1 MRLQEPV
8 EKALRLSAKVYLEG
22 VVNICYK
29 NDILRRFEVYIHM
42 RLQELGGL
50 FAELR
55 KANGHSQQQVA
66 AMSGVDR
73 TTVSRFESGRVMEL
87 GFSKIERLFALYGQE
102 LAPRPRKTP
111 TLDDLVR
118 EREWR

>member
-1 MRLQEPV
+1 M
-8 EKALRLSAKVYLEG
+8 
-22 VVNICYK
+22 NICYK
-29 NDILRRFEVYIHM
+29 KSKLIEFEAYIHM
-42 RLQELGGL
+42 TLQELGTQLAG
-50 FAELR
+50 LR

-73 TTVSRFESGRVMEL
+73 TAISRFESGRITEL
-87 GFSKIERLFALYGQE
+87 GFSKVERLFALYGME

-118 EREWR
+118 EREGR

>member
-1 MRLQEPV
+1 MQ
-8 EKALRLSAKVYLEG
+8 
-22 VVNICYK
+22 
-29 NDILRRFEVYIHM
+29 
-42 RLQELGGL
+42 LQELGAQ

-55 KANGHSQQQVA
+55 KTNGHSQQQVA

-73 TTVSRFESGRVMEL
+73 TTVSRFESGRVIEL

-102 LAPRPRKTP
+102 LAPRSCKTP

-118 EREWR
+118 ERE

>member
-1 MRLQEPV
+1 M
-8 EKALRLSAKVYLEG
+8 
-22 VVNICYK
+22 
-29 NDILRRFEVYIHM
+29 M
-42 RLQELGGL
+42 LQELGAR

-55 KANGHSQQQVA
+55 KANGHSQQEVA
-66 AMSGVDR
+66 VMSGVDR

-87 GFSKIERLFALYGQE
+87 GFNKIERLFALYGQE
-102 LAPRPRKTP
+102 LAPRSRKTP